1 MLRLRLLLR
10 LRLDPAQKHALANGR
25 IQAAPGTKQNTDA
38 DAQRLVDA
46 VLDPDAVIALFPD
59 HLSAP
64 QIADRILRYR
74 PLVV

>member
-1 MLRLRLLLR
+1 V
-10 LRLDPAQKHALANGR
+10 
-25 IQAAPGTKQNTDA
+25 
-38 DAQRLVDA
+38 QRLIDA